1 MLHKTAPI
9 EQLDAVIRRLGSGGD
24 LVVHLA
30 FADVMQGAADP
41 LGIITYLAGLGIVVR
56 EIEDLL
62 LVNQLED
69 EEELSA
75 HRVAEGVAVA
85 TASQGEWVLFRSTPD
100 TGEIEDMP
108 I

>member
-1 MLHKTAPI
+1 MVRETAPI
-9 EQLDAVIRRLGSGGD
+9 EQLDAIIRRLGSGGD
-24 LVVHLA
+24 PVIHLA
-30 FADVMQGAADP
+30 FTDVTREAADP

-75 HRVAEGVAVA
+75 YCVAEGVAVA
-85 TASQGEWVLFRSTPD
+85 TASQGEWVLFRSMPD
-100 TGEIEDMP
+100 TGQTEETP
-108 I
+108 T